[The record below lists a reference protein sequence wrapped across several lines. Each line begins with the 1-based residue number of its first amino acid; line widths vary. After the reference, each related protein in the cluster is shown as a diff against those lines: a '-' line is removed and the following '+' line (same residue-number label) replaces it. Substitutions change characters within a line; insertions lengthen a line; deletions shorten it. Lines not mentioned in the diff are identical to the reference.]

1 MVVIHTS
8 TEDVHRIVF
17 LVVVFL
23 VVVFLVVSTYLL
35 KIVEI
40 LNLNLNLN
48 FKSHK
53 SLCVKSRNLLKFT

>member
-23 VVVFLVVSTYLL
+23 VVITYLL

>member
-17 LVVVFL
+17 LVVV
-23 VVVFLVVSTYLL
+23 STYLL

-40 LNLNLNLN
+40 LNLNLN
-48 FKSHK
+48 FK
-53 SLCVKSRNLLKFT
+53 